1 MSENETRISAVVCQ
15 TIHQMAIAIHA
26 AITDD
31 DLATF
36 HALIQQRRP
45 LVAYVT
51 SMLPRLDNDP
61 TMPQDEADGPLPV
74 DATLASLRMLQ
85 QALAE
90 DAAALAAAETWLRGA
105 RRQLIHLNRG
115 KQALGSYQAPFEELS
130 MPSQLE
136 TRC

>member
-1 MSENETRISAVVCQ
+1 MSENETRICAVVCQ
-15 TIHQMAIAIHA
+15 TIHQMATAIHA
-26 AITDD
+26 AIADD

-36 HALIQQRRP
+36 HALIQQRSP

-61 TMPQDEADGPLPV
+61 AAPQEEV
-74 DATLASLRMLQ
+74 DATLASLRILQ

-90 DAAALAAAETWLRGA
+90 DAAALAAAEIWLRGA

-115 KQALGSYQAPFEELS
+115 KQALGGYQAPFEGLA
-130 MPSQLE
+130 MPSQME